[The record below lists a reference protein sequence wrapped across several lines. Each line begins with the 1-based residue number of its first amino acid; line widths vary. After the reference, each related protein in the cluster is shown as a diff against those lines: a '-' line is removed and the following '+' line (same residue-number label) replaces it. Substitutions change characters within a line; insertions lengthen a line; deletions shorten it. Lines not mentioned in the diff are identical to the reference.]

1 MATHSSTLA
10 WKIPWTEGAWQA
22 TVYGV
27 AKSRTQLSNEITT
40 TMYIVYLFFSLNEYF
55 SLPLVLSSLMCI
67 HVILLTFLKFGFVER
82 LRSVSF
88 HCIWNAFFRYFLKHV
103 FCFLPPSRT
112 PVTHVFS
119 WPKCLRW
126 YSVHFFQSLL
136 FHFGEFTDI
145 FFCKV

>member
-119 WPKCLRW
+119 
-126 YSVHFFQSLL
+126 
-136 FHFGEFTDI
+136 
-145 FFCKV
+145 